1 MKECIIDTD
10 MHVCGY
16 VFLVLLDSVCD
27 DDHTYDELV
36 CVCVCVCSGDGVF
49 MANHFDRHYCG
60 KCARTYV
67 YQKEGTQE

>member
-36 CVCVCVCSGDGVF
+36 CVCVCV
-49 MANHFDRHYCG
+49 
-60 KCARTYV
+60 
-67 YQKEGTQE
+67 QW